1 MSDREHC
8 LPLAPGFGTRTAV
21 LGVAATST
29 WCPHSRLAPV
39 TARGCR
45 ARGPGSLR
53 PSVVLGR
60 TVFQAPPSRTPESD
74 KDRSAQAREA
84 RFALS
89 NGRRAFVVSR
99 GRGARAGA
107 AAGAAGAGA
116 LRLVARPAVLAS
128 LRAKL
133 FSAGRWG
140 WLVAG
145 GRPLRL
151 SGHRE
156 KVASLSGGVL
166 EVSTLAPVGEAWPRA
181 LSWSGGGW
189 SGHGRQVHG
198 GQPLPHPIHRERG
211 TLCPQR
217 KVGGEVAGQGK
228 ATGVRL
234 GPEPGLLSRLH
245 GQDVSAP
252 ISFINPVTRNPPL

>member
-1 MSDREHC
+1 M
-8 LPLAPGFGTRTAV
+8 
-21 LGVAATST
+21 
-29 WCPHSRLAPV
+29 
-39 TARGCR
+39 
-45 ARGPGSLR
+45 
-53 PSVVLGR
+53 
-60 TVFQAPPSRTPESD
+60 
-74 KDRSAQAREA
+74 
-84 RFALS
+84 
-89 NGRRAFVVSR
+89 
-99 GRGARAGA
+99 
-107 AAGAAGAGA
+107 
-116 LRLVARPAVLAS
+116 ARPAVPAS

-217 KVGGEVAGQGK
+217 KVGGEVAGQAK
-228 ATGVRL
+228 ATGVRQ

-252 ISFINPVTRNPPL
+252 ISFINPVTPNLPLWSLDNGLAAPPAFSALQGVTASPVLFGTFFSSSFQNFS